1 MKKLTAYFLTLAML
15 CTLMSACGGQQTQE
29 TSQPPDSSSEAAS
42 IISLPKEEKDE
53 LSRKFLSDWSVCLA
67 KGEYFYGGM
76 RWALS
81 YLDPFFEDHS
91 WESLQISRAAL
102 ASARSVAETV
112 AEKPW
117 EVQMTAEDYDKLV
130 RSGADVGWV
139 NAAMDSI
146 QSETDS
152 VLQDY
157 QVLQNHLNSTTDAF
171 FLTYTLENFEN
182 WAHIQQQFYDIY
194 LRDLAVKTDYLL
206 SCLDSEEAEGRF
218 LEYLAES
225 CPQINALRKDNPQD
239 PDALTELAEELADK
253 MEELVSQLTSTV
265 GQSQA
270 SLDLIQDVPQ
280 IDTEV
285 GQESLDLHILAMA
298 DNMVDD
304 LSGFPTVLPYP
315 TWWMEEDH
323 YEVNYFWD
331 EPLYGEDRSRKF
343 VMPNDAIVSPPNEY
357 LVEWTDVPLEEY
369 LAYVNGLESSY
380 DLPSLYASEEGDVYT
395 AFYESDPDCF
405 AIMWEDETVSVY
417 ALEGSFCFAPY
428 WYAYYIH
435 RMAS

>member
-1 MKKLTAYFLTLAML
+1 MKRITAYFLTLAMV
-15 CTLMSACGGQQTQE
+15 CTILSACGGQQPQE
-29 TSQPPDSSSEAAS
+29 SSQPPGSSSETSALITLS
-42 IISLPKEEKDE
+42 KEEKDE
-53 LSRKFLSDWSVCLA
+53 LSRKFLSDWSIYLA

-117 EVQMTAEDYDKLV
+117 DVKMTAEDYDKLV

-139 NAAMDSI
+139 NAAMDSV
-146 QSETDS
+146 QSMTDF

-157 QVLQNHLNSTTDAF
+157 QVYQTYLNATTDAF
-171 FLTYTLENFEN
+171 FLTYTLETFEN

-194 LRDLAVKTDYLL
+194 LRDLAVETDYLL
-206 SCLDSEEAEGRF
+206 LNLDSEEAEGRF
-218 LEYLAES
+218 LEYLSES

-239 PDALTELAEELADK
+239 PDALTELAAELADK
-253 MEELVSQLTSTV
+253 MEELVNQLTSTV

-270 SLDLIQDVPQ
+270 NLDLEMDVPM

-285 GQESLDLHILAMA
+285 GQESLNLHVQTMA
-298 DNMVDD
+298 GDMVDD
-304 LSGFPTVLPYP
+304 LTGFPTILPYP
-315 TWWMEEDH
+315 TWWMTEDN

-331 EPLYGEDRSRKF
+331 EPLYGEDHSRKF
-343 VMPNDAIVSPPNEY
+343 VMPNDTIVSPPNEY
-357 LVEWTDVPLEEY
+357 LVEWTDVSLEDY
-369 LAYVNGLESSY
+369 FIYVNSLESSY
-380 DLPSLYASEEGDVYT
+380 HIPALYSSEAEGVYT
-395 AFYESDPDCF
+395 TFYEVQSDFF